1 MCGRSYFQSHPLN
14 EIAFEYTSKRIA
26 DKLCDVPA
34 ASVDNNVLDDV
45 NRIKNAAFRNR
56 SGVFIHSTRQ
66 TSSNDYLIT

>member
-14 EIAFEYTSKRIA
+14 EIAFEYTPKRNA
-26 DKLCDVPA
+26 DKLRDVPA
-34 ASVDNNVLDDV
+34 ASVDNNVLDNV

-66 TSSNDYLIT
+66 ISSNDYLIT